1 MIPRKVRV
9 VVGPSVFPSA
19 IGMPRSSQSC
29 RVVCKAA
36 AQAGEPGGPMR
47 RKSSR

>member
-9 VVGPSVFPSA
+9 VVGPSVFSSA
-19 IGMPRSSQSC
+19 IGMPKSSQSC
-29 RVVCKAA
+29 HVVCKAS

>member
-9 VVGPSVFPSA
+9 VVGPSVFSSA
-19 IGMPRSSQSC
+19 IGMPKSSHSY
-29 RVVCKAA
+29 RVICKAS
-36 AQAGEPGGPMR
+36 AQVREPGGPMR